1 MARKKTKFTT
11 TEVYLQTY
19 KNIEAML
26 QKEKDW
32 LESGSCR
39 DKVSQH
45 RLVCNLESALLVFQS
60 YPGICNNYENY

>member
-1 MARKKTKFTT
+1 MARTKTKFTT
-11 TEVYLQTY
+11 TEVYLHTY

-39 DKVSQH
+39 DRVAQH
-45 RLVCNLESALLVFQS
+45 RLVSNLECTLSVFKS
-60 YPGICNNYENY
+60 YPGICRIEQ